1 MGINKAGKET
11 RNAREGCVYVC
22 GCVCVRA
29 GEKDGA
35 CSFKWG
41 GLRKPPNMVTF
52 KPRLE
57 GGEQASYDITG
68 KSISGRVGLA

>member
-11 RNAREGCVYVC
+11 RNAREGHV
-22 GCVCVRA
+22 CVCVCTRA
-29 GEKDGA
+29 GEKDAA

-41 GLRKPPNMVTF
+41 DLRKPPNMVTF

-68 KSISGRVGLA
+68 RSISGTVWLG